1 MSEASQNIP
10 TEKPSE
16 KSFGVLFSLVFL
28 IISIYPLIASKYI
41 NIWALIVSIG
51 FLLLA
56 YLAPKVLIFPN
67 KLWFKFGLLLG
78 SIIAPI
84 VMAIIYFITVV
95 PTGIVMRL
103 LGKDLLNQKLDINA
117 KSYWIERTDS
127 IGSMKNQF

>member
-28 IISIYPLIASKYI
+28 SISMYPLIASKYI

-127 IGSMKNQF
+127 IGPMKNQF

>member
-28 IISIYPLIASKYI
+28 IISMYPLIASKYI

-51 FLLLA
+51 CLLLA

-127 IGSMKNQF
+127 IGPMKNQF

>member
-28 IISIYPLIASKYI
+28 IISMYPLIASKYI